1 MHAQLCM
8 LSLRPD
14 DISGMASRPALEFRR
29 VPRMRVSVEVLNLSW
44 STSVVVA
51 EGDSSR
57 DIFTIRA
64 LDIQGPRQLLC
75 DPLFVNKS
83 VGRNE

>member
-14 DISGMASRPALEFRR
+14 DISGMASPPALEFRR
-29 VPRMRVSVEVLNLSW
+29 VPRMRVSGEVLKLSW

-51 EGDSSR
+51 KEDSPR
-57 DIFTIRA
+57 DIFAIRA

-75 DPLFVNKS
+75 DDPLFVNNS
-83 VGRNE
+83 VGRK